1 MILPSSFSNV
11 QWVSGSHLTDRLLQL
26 APPKFHI
33 DCRVCVLY
41 GDDEWSGVEV
51 CFFLFIRDSGSAYC
65 KYIVSSPMSLEN
77 SLNVLSVR
85 GAFAGRLTLLRVG
98 AQRWRTSGSDTSK
111 KALFGGVKNDTF

>member
-1 MILPSSFSNV
+1 MESYVAPIL
-11 QWVSGSHLTDRLLQL
+11 
-26 APPKFHI
+26 
-33 DCRVCVLY
+33 Y
-41 GDDEWSGVEV
+41 

>member
-1 MILPSSFSNV
+1 MCSGFL
-11 QWVSGSHLTDRLLQL
+11 GSHLTDRLLQL

-33 DCRVCVLY
+33 VFVWVLQWRSGGLCVFAR
-41 GDDEWSGVEV
+41 
-51 CFFLFIRDSGSAYC
+51 CFFLFIMDSGSAYC

-98 AQRWRTSGSDTSK
+98 AQRWRTSGSDTLK
-111 KALFGGVKNDTF
+111 KALFGGGQK

>member
-1 MILPSSFSNV
+1 MCSGFL
-11 QWVSGSHLTDRLLQL
+11 GSHLTDRLLQL

-33 DCRVCVLY
+33 DLY
-41 GDDEWSGVEV
+41 KFGIRLGFGSDCFYDY
-51 CFFLFIRDSGSAYC
+51 FFLFIRDSGSAYC

-111 KALFGGVKNDTF
+111 KALFGGVKNNTF

>member
-1 MILPSSFSNV
+1 MFE
-11 QWVSGSHLTDRLLQL
+11 
-26 APPKFHI
+26 
-33 DCRVCVLY
+33 RVF
-41 GDDEWSGVEV
+41 
-51 CFFLFIRDSGSAYC
+51 FFLFIRDSGSAYC

>member
-1 MILPSSFSNV
+1 MVLF
-11 QWVSGSHLTDRLLQL
+11 DR
-26 APPKFHI
+26 
-33 DCRVCVLY
+33 
-41 GDDEWSGVEV
+41 GG
-51 CFFLFIRDSGSAYC
+51 FFLFIRDSGSAYC

-111 KALFGGVKNDTF
+111 KALFGGVKNNTF